1 MRTYIIRRILQG
13 LLVLF
18 IVSLLIF
25 IAMRMLPGDPV
36 LIYVS
41 QEDIQS
47 FTDEDLLR
55 LKKQFG
61 LDKPLMV
68 QYVNWVTGLFKG
80 DFGKSMHYDMQ
91 VSRLVAKRLPITI
104 HLGLMAAFLSI
115 IFGIFS
121 GIISALRRGKHL
133 DTFVTLF
140 ANLGITV
147 PVFWLAIIMI
157 YLFGLR
163 LGWLPVFGYTWPFD
177 DFLMSAKQS
186 IMPVICLAIVPLAG
200 MARQSRS
207 SMLEVI
213 NQDYIRTAWAKG
225 LTERDVVIRH
235 AIKNGL
241 IPVVTLIGFNV
252 RYIFGGS
259 VLIETVFNI
268 PGMGR
273 LLVDAVFSQDYGIVQ
288 IGTLIIA
295 AMVVITNLIV
305 DLSYG
310 WLDPRVRYN

>member
-13 LLVLF
+13 LLVLV

-36 LIYVS
+36 LIYIS
-41 QEDIQS
+41 QEDIQT

-68 QYVNWVTGLFKG
+68 QYVNWVAGLFKG

-104 HLGLMAAFLSI
+104 HLGLMACILSVI
-115 IFGIFS
+115 LGTFS
-121 GIISALRRGKHL
+121 GLISALRRGKHL

-140 ANLGITV
+140 ANMGITV

-177 DFLMSAKQS
+177 NFLMSAKQS

-200 MARQSRS
+200 TARQTRS

-225 LTERDVVIRH
+225 LPERDVVIRH

-295 AMVVITNLIV
+295 TMVVISNLIV